1 MVRFTWTGW
10 WLGLIVGLMVSTA
23 GAAAAQAR
31 TPPDPL
37 RVELKENT
45 PNPIVTSTTIPFVL
59 YPEVCAKGH
68 QPLVSLK
75 IYNVL
80 VQVVAVPTLASDTT
94 TPLDRI
100 RLRCGEYR
108 AYWDGRFLDRQE
120 APQGVYYYQ
129 LTVDGERYT
138 RKMTVQRRVTSG
150 K

>member
-23 GAAAAQAR
+23 GAEAQAR
-31 TPPDPL
+31 TTPDPP

-45 PNPIVTSTTIPFVL
+45 PNPIVSATTIPFVL
-59 YPEVCAKGH
+59 HPEVCARGH

-80 VQVVAVPTLASDTT
+80 VQVVAVPALASDTT
-94 TPLDRI
+94 SRLDGV

-138 RKMTVQRRVTSG
+138 RKMSVQRRVTSG
-150 K
+150 R